1 MWVNKNH
8 MLCKICKIFHL
19 NICIFTFIVLLA
31 HLPHCFTG
39 VFLLSPARKSIVHTY
54 ILKTMKSKECL
65 AWRNDSV
72 VGSWVQTLAPT
83 LDGSQPLETPALWY
97 LVYSTGFHG
106 YVCMHTHAYAHT
118 DTHRNKNNIN
128 YEMKNKENNQQR
140 NNNVMNNIFTTGFL
154 GSHFYMIFIWG

>member
-1 MWVNKNH
+1 MWFNKNH
-8 MLCKICKIFHL
+8 ILYEICKIFHL
-19 NICIFTFIVLLA
+19 NICIFTFIVLLP
-31 HLPHCFTG
+31 HLPQCFTG
-39 VFLLSPARKSIVHTY
+39 VFLLSPARKSIVHPY
-54 ILKTMKSKECL
+54 ILKTVKSKECL

-72 VGSWVQTLAPT
+72 VGSWVQILAPT
-83 LDGSQPLETPALWY
+83 LNDSQPLETPALWD

-140 NNNVMNNIFTTGFL
+140 NKNLMNNIFTTGFW
-154 GSHFYMIFIWG
+154 GSHFYMRFIWG